1 MAYDIWQPADLVDL
15 QRDVRYDDVP
25 DYFLTTYYTEQHY
38 SEDREILVA
47 ELPVAYRVMAG
58 FVLPSNQG
66 KPIYK
71 EKGEKAKSFTP
82 PYMKPK
88 DTVRPTEARN
98 RRPSDLRT
106 GNSSDLVSKFEA
118 RVAEITAFHVRAIKM
133 QEAWMAARAFIDG
146 KVTIKYDAEQ
156 GLPYPEVI
164 IDFGRNANQTIVLS
178 GTFWSD
184 PDYDIVGDLTTWS
197 NLMYNANLGGRPTL
211 CIVGSSVAPYI
222 QKNKGI
228 LALLSTQVRGAEG
241 TTMERGMMTVDRPM
255 TKIATLSGVS
265 GGLEIW
271 TYKDVVEDDAGN
283 LIDILDPKD
292 VLLVAPGARGVRAY
306 GAIYNV
312 DAIES
317 GQVSTD
323 IFPSMW
329 KQKDPSGYVLMHESS
344 PLPIPLYPNRTLKAR
359 VLP

>member
-1 MAYDIWQPADLVDL
+1 MAFDLWQPVDLVDL

-47 ELPVAYRVMAG
+47 ELPTAYRVMAP
-58 FVLPSNQG
+58 FVLPANQG
-66 KPIYK
+66 KPIFK
-71 EKGEKAKSFTP
+71 AKGEKAKSFTP
-82 PYMKPK
+82 PYLKPK
-88 DTVRPTEARN
+88 DAVRPTEARN

-106 GNSSDLVSKFEA
+106 GNPSDLTSKFEA
-118 RVAEITAFHVRAIKM
+118 RVAEVSAFHVRAIRM
-133 QEAWMAARAFIDG
+133 QEAWMAARGFIDG

-164 IDFGRNANQTIVLS
+164 IDFGRNSNQTIILS
-178 GTFWSD
+178 GSFWSD
-184 PDYDIVGDLTTWS
+184 PDYDIIGDLTTWS
-197 NLMYNANLGGRPTL
+197 NLMYNATMGGRPTL

-228 LALLSTQVRGAEG
+228 LALLSTLNRGSEG

-271 TYKDVVEDDAGN
+271 TYKDVVEDNAGN
-283 LIDILDPKD
+283 MVDILDPKE

-306 GAIYNV
+306 GAIYNHKALQS
-312 DAIES
+312 D
-317 GQVSTD
+317 QVSID
-323 IFPSMW
+323 IFPSMFEDD
-329 KQKDPSGYVLMHESS
+329 DPPAIYLMHEAS

-359 VLP
+359 VLA